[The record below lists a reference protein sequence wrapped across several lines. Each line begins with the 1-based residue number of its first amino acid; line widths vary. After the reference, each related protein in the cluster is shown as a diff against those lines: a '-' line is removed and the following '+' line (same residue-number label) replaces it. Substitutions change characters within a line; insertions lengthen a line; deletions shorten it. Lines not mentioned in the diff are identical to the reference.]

1 MRRYWDGRGWAKE
14 TNRVQST
21 GENGDCSEAIKGA
34 CGAEK
39 ADPGPK
45 ESREGYPTS

>member
-1 MRRYWDGRGWAKE
+1 MGEGRRRKRTEYRLLA
-14 TNRVQST
+14 RMVIARRL
-21 GENGDCSEAIKGA
+21 SEEV
-34 CGAEK
+34 CGAET